1 MSTPAPRPRLDE
13 RALAAGTTMRFAML
27 LILLLVASGSL
38 MLPIVTGLRDSDR
51 LGCELAAGVDPGDD
65 TVMTASSSMLSQGIA
80 FAACIARYAPP
91 PPWWQVAAWPV
102 LVSVSAAALF
112 FALPALK
119 ARRRRVVPLDSLD
132 GDGEIRG
139 LLAELAATAGLAQL
153 PRVIV
158 DRAAVSTG
166 AVVFGRSR
174 RPTVCLHGGLLACRR
189 SDPER
194 FRAVLLHELAHV
206 SNRDVTVT
214 YATVTLWRV
223 FLLVVLAPYLVWL
236 GVQSYGRVLSWSWS
250 GDLAIV
256 TRGLL
261 LPLFMVALV
270 YLARSDVLR
279 SREVYADLA
288 AVRWGADPH
297 GWTFTTPVPAGG
309 AVLRARAR
317 LLELWHTHPPWET
330 RRHAMTDPAPLFEV
344 RALPTFLTGAAAAL
358 VNTQLLFY
366 VSTYNLGTRGIYQ
379 AAALAPALLI
389 TGVAGTALWR
399 TVAYAV
405 LTSGR
410 VPSGARTGLWL
421 GAGMAVGELLT
432 GYGFGSGWLPSRPRF
447 LLLVVLVGVA
457 FACWVAKCSHLWART
472 WRGRTL
478 RPALLLGLL
487 AAFLALSSWFAWWK
501 VEGLAY
507 ADGFSYS
514 TAGVRQM
521 ALRLIPGSAAPHHAE
536 LSVIVALL
544 PVLQGL
550 LGSPLLPAAITALW
564 VVPLVAWTIGPAPGV
579 PRWVVNARHDA
590 DEPPPDS
597 GEPLPPLRRVLLPGL
612 LGGFLAWLG
621 IAAVQVYLHTARS
634 EHAHAL
640 SYVAAMF
647 VVLAAAA
654 LVAAIT
660 ANAMLGHH
668 RLLGTLIATETAAL
682 LGLAGMFLLV
692 SADGCAGPLNTLQTT
707 CAWRP
712 AWQATRSL
720 FGILLNDTLVLGT
733 VIAALVATAGSAGRA
748 VRRSRPP
755 ARPPQEGQSVP
766 GGRRLGAVLLCVAA
780 AVIGTTD
787 TAYLVRKTVWTPDL
801 ASAQRATQQFSGLAT
816 ATVSADTRAD
826 QVHAWYRLG
835 GRYLLD
841 HAAAD
846 SNQLQTT
853 LRTAVNTRNVFLTY
867 QGRFRS
873 TCADLGR
880 VAAWEN
886 GYYFRVPDPSA
897 EAAWHEFGSL
907 ARQGSQD
914 CERGL
919 KLRNGDLFLNAM
931 RELIA
936 AGNDA
941 ASVTT
946 RVQKLMR
953 DAGYKGSSLR
963 P

>member
-1 MSTPAPRPRLDE
+1 MSTPATRPRLDE
-13 RALAAGTTMRFAML
+13 RAMAAGTTMRFAML
-27 LILLLVASGSL
+27 LVLLLVASGSL
-38 MLPIVTGLRDSDR
+38 MLPIFIGLRESDR
-51 LGCELAAGVDPGDD
+51 LGCELAAGVDPGNDG
-65 TVMTASSSMLSQGIA
+65 VLTATSSTLSQGIA
-80 FAACIARYAPP
+80 FTACIARYAPP

-112 FALPALK
+112 FALPAWK

-132 GDGEIRG
+132 GDGEIRR
-139 LLAELAATAGLAQL
+139 LLTELATTAGLSQL
-153 PRVIV
+153 PRVVV

-166 AVVFGRSR
+166 AVVFGRNR

-189 SDPER
+189 TDPER
-194 FRAVLLHELAHV
+194 FRAVLLHEFAHV

-214 YATVTLWRV
+214 YATVALWRV
-223 FLLVVLAPYLVWL
+223 FLLLVLAPYLVWL
-236 GVQSYGRVLSWSWS
+236 GVQNYARVLSWTWS
-250 GDLAIV
+250 GYLPAV

-297 GWTFTTPVPAGG
+297 SWTFTTPVPAGG
-309 AVLRARAR
+309 AVRRARAW
-317 LLELWHTHPPWET
+317 LLELWRTHPPWET
-330 RRHAMTDPAPLFEV
+330 RRHALADPKPLFEV
-344 RALPTFLTGAAAAL
+344 RALPIFLTGAAAAL
-358 VNTQLLFY
+358 VNTHLLLY
-366 VSTYNLGTRGIYQ
+366 GSPYNLGTGGVYQ

-410 VPSGARTGLWL
+410 VPSGVRTGLWL
-421 GAGMAVGELLT
+421 GAGMTVGELLT
-432 GYGFGSGWLPSRPRF
+432 GNGFGSGWLPSRPRF
-447 LLLVVLVGVA
+447 LLLVVIMGVA
-457 FACWVAKCSHLWART
+457 LACWVAKCAHLWART

-487 AAFLALSSWFAWWK
+487 SAFLALASWFAWWK

-521 ALRLIPGSAAPHHAE
+521 ALRLIPGSAAPERAG
-536 LSVIVALL
+536 LSMIVALL

-550 LGSPLLPAAITALW
+550 VSPFLLPAAVTALW

-579 PRWVVNARHDA
+579 PRWVVNARRGT
-590 DEPPPDS
+590 DEPPPAA
-597 GEPLPPLRRVLLPGL
+597 GEPLPPLRHVLLPGL
-612 LGGFLAWLG
+612 LGGLLAWLG
-621 IAAVQVYLHTARS
+621 IAAVQAYLHTGHG
-634 EHAHAL
+634 HAHAL
-640 SYVAAMF
+640 SYVAAVF
-647 VVLAAAA
+647 VVLAATTM
-654 LVAAIT
+654 VAAIV

-668 RLLGTLIATETAAL
+668 RMLGTLIAAETAAL
-682 LGLAGMFLLV
+682 LGLAGSFLLA
-692 SADGCAGPLNTLQTT
+692 SSDGCLGPLNIMQTG

-720 FGILLNDTLVLGT
+720 FGILLNGTLVLGV
-733 VIAALVATAGSAGRA
+733 VIAALVTAAGSAGRA

-755 ARPPQEGQSVP
+755 ARPPQAGQSVP
-766 GGRRLGAVLLCVAA
+766 DGRRLGAVLLCVAA
-780 AVIGTTD
+780 VVIGTAD
-787 TAYLVRKTVWTPDL
+787 TSYLARKTVWTPDL
-801 ASAQRATQQFSGLAT
+801 ATAQRATQQFSGLAT

-846 SNQLQTT
+846 STQLQTT

-867 QGRFRS
+867 QDRFHS

-936 AGNDA
+936 AGTDA